1 MIKPLRNVFL
11 CLILFK
17 INIKSEDPVKLKYCH
32 DIYRTEEMCD
42 KTADDFLP
50 ASKFNPDLFATSKMI
65 KRLLTDL
72 YADDNIL
79 NFN

>member
-1 MIKPLRNVFL
+1 
-11 CLILFK
+11 
-17 INIKSEDPVKLKYCH
+17 
-32 DIYRTEEMCD
+32 MCD

-50 ASKFNPDLFATSKMI
+50 ASKFNPDLFVTSKMI
-65 KRLLTDL
+65 KRLFTDL